1 VKLLATLP
9 SRLSKHKNVLQEFL
23 AVNIVGISNKRKY
36 YALNKNRLPK
46 KTPNLFSFDIRR
58 IYSPPL
64 RLLHETRNRECVVNV
79 VKTRL

>member
-1 VKLLATLP
+1 VKRLATVP

-46 KTPNLFSFDIRR
+46 TPNLFSFDIRS

-64 RLLHETRNRECVVNV
+64 RLLHETRNRECAVNV